1 MSTTLHETP
10 TRPSA
15 PRPPRRRRVALLA
28 AGAVLVAALGSG
40 AALALGDRN
49 ADQSAAATQPTAAA
63 QSAASDQSAKPAGQ
77 SAKPAAATPAR
88 HDTASSQQRG
98 SDRNQ
103 TSGSSQEQSSTPSG
117 RLQREGVVTLADGR
131 YDAYIR
137 KVDPDRDL
145 IVVDL
150 VQIFTGNA
158 AVQAAI
164 TDGMDRDAA
173 QVRDT
178 YVRNQND
185 RLRTVEMASN
195 VRLHLLGACDST
207 GREELFSKLIKDA
220 NYGDLFYYTLGVQ
233 GGVVQRID
241 EHQAQPAC

>member
-1 MSTTLHETP
+1 
-10 TRPSA
+10 
-15 PRPPRRRRVALLA
+15 
-28 AGAVLVAALGSG
+28 
-40 AALALGDRN
+40 
-49 ADQSAAATQPTAAA
+49 
-63 QSAASDQSAKPAGQ
+63 
-77 SAKPAAATPAR
+77 
-88 HDTASSQQRG
+88 
-98 SDRNQ
+98 
-103 TSGSSQEQSSTPSG
+103 
-117 RLQREGVVTLADGR
+117 VVTLVDGR
-131 YDAYIR
+131 YDGYVR

-150 VQIFTGNA
+150 VQVFTGDA
-158 AVQAAI
+158 AVRAAI
-164 TDGMDRDAA
+164 ADGMDRDAA